1 MSKADIRQSLQA
13 AFSLHQAGQLQ
24 RARKL
29 YGQILAGE
37 PDNSQA
43 LHFLG
48 VVEANLGNFKQ
59 AKSLMTRSLRVQPS
73 NIQFLENFATI
84 LFQSGDYESALQFS
98 HRALQSHRNNVSLL
112 YVGAIALLKLKRFP
126 ESVARFDNL
135 LALQPNHVVAINERA
150 SALAEMRKYDAA
162 LAGVQAALTIQP
174 KYAEA
179 HLNAGNLYG
188 KLRRHDDAV
197 ASFDTALALKPD
209 LADAWLG
216 RGNVFADL
224 NRYDE
229 AFAAYDK
236 ALSIKPDLEGAW
248 VGRGNVFFGLRRYDQ
263 AFAAYDK
270 ALSIKPDLEG
280 AWVGR
285 GNVFFG
291 LRRHDEAFAAY
302 DKALSIKPDLE
313 GAWVGHGN
321 VFFGLRRYDEAFAAY
336 DKALS
341 IKPDLEGA
349 WVGRGNVFF
358 DLRRYDQAFAA
369 YDKAFRLNPELQ
381 YVAGQRI
388 HVKQL
393 LCDWRDLEQ
402 DGTWLLGAVREG
414 KSASIPFALLSLAS
428 SPTDQLHVARRYV
441 EDQPS
446 FPPLWRGDS
455 YVHDRIRIA
464 YLSADFQEHPIG
476 HLAVGLFERH
486 DKSRFEVTGISL
498 GSPIDSPLHD
508 RIRAAFEHFVDAEHK
523 NDQEIADLIRQ
534 REIDIV
540 VDLMGLTRN
549 HRLNVLARRPA
560 PIQVNYLGYIGTMG
574 APFIDYVIADEV
586 ALPFDQQPFFSE
598 NIVHLP
604 DCFMPIDDRQ
614 ETAPRIPSR
623 AEAGLPLEGF
633 VFCSFNNSYKL
644 NRLIFEV
651 WMRLLTAIPGSALWL
666 VESNR
671 EMVDH
676 LRGYAKQCGV
686 NSTRIVFAPHVS
698 YAEHLARQRLAD
710 LFLDTVPYN
719 AGATAAAALWA
730 GLPVI
735 TCLGQTFVG
744 RMAASML
751 HAVGL
756 RELITNSLP
765 GYEALAYKIAS
776 DPALCTV
783 LKERLMQNRSSHRLF
798 DTARF
803 AHHIEGAYTTMT
815 DILRRGEDPRS
826 FSVGP

>member
-224 NRYDE
+224 N
-229 AFAAYDK
+229 
-236 ALSIKPDLEGAW
+236 
-248 VGRGNVFFGLRRYDQ
+248 
-263 AFAAYDK
+263 
-270 ALSIKPDLEG
+270 
-280 AWVGR
+280 
-285 GNVFFG
+285 
-291 LRRHDEAFAAY
+291 
-302 DKALSIKPDLE
+302 
-313 GAWVGHGN
+313 
-321 VFFGLRRYDEAFAAY
+321 RYDEAFAAY